1 MIEVYVKNSGEGWIG
16 VASEAQRVF
25 ATAFAD
31 TQQQAIHCL
40 LQSLPFDAPF
50 EVTSAGSPF
59 AEKTLFLIE
68 NVSSGRDVT
77 PQKVCFATEHLSV
90 YTRKVLQTVSL
101 IPVGYV
107 ASYGAVAKVAG
118 GGARAVGNVMAANP
132 FAPVVPC
139 HRVVSADFT
148 LGGYSG
154 GLDVKTA
161 LLKRE
166 RRGYTEKLELSVDR
180 VMLVVFP
187 VEFVLRKLRSP

>member
-1 MIEVYVKNSGEGWIG
+1 MLEVCAKSSSGVWFG
-16 VASEAQRVF
+16 VACEEPRVF
-25 ATAFAD
+25 AAAFAD
-31 TQQQAIHCL
+31 TQQELIHSL
-40 LQSLPFDAPF
+40 LCSLPFNVPF
-50 EVTSAGSPF
+50 EVTSAGSAF
-59 AEKTLFLIE
+59 AQKTLLLIE
-68 NVSSGRDVT
+68 NVYRGKDVT
-77 PQKVCFATEHLSV
+77 LKQVCFATEHLPF

-101 IPVGYV
+101 IPGGYV

-154 GLDVKTA
+154 GLNVKLE

-166 RRGYTEKLELSVDR
+166 RRGHVKKREVPIGGK
-180 VMLVVFP
+180 MLTVFP
-187 VEFVLRKLRSP
+187 VEFVLKDF